1 MSDSWDDYA
10 EEWNDNEDAIL
21 YSRKAFNTLINQI
34 NLEDLN
40 VLDFGCG
47 TGLLTEQISP
57 LAKNIVALDSSKKM
71 ISILNNKNLINVT
84 TIPESLSEGSINKNA
99 SLQNKFNLIVASS
112 VFGFI
117 PEYESTLI
125 LLKSL
130 LTTDGILVQW
140 DWLSPSKESDF
151 GLSEEKVESAYR
163 KTGFKLKSINKPF
176 SLTSSKGTMTVL
188 MAVVSNA

>member
-1 MSDSWDDYA
+1 MSKSWDDYA
-10 EEWNDNEDAIL
+10 EEWNDNEDAIF
-21 YSRKAFNTLINQI
+21 YSRKVFKTLIDQI
-34 NLEDLN
+34 NLDGLN

-57 LAKNIVALDSSKKM
+57 LANKILALDSSKKM
-71 ISILNNKNLINVT
+71 VSILNNKNLPNVT
-84 TIPESLSEGSINKNA
+84 TLSEPLSEDSINKNT

-125 LLKSL
+125 LLKSIL
-130 LTTDGILVQW
+130 APDGILIQW

-151 GLSEEKVESAYR
+151 GLSEEKVKSAY
-163 KTGFKLKSINKPF
+163 KETGFKLTSINKPF
-176 SLTSSKGTMTVL
+176 SLTGSKGTMTVL
-188 MAVVSNA
+188 MAVAKNA

>member
-1 MSDSWDDYA
+1 MNESWNDYA

-21 YSRKAFNTLINQI
+21 YSRKAFNTLIDQI
-34 NLEDLN
+34 NLEGLN
-40 VLDFGCG
+40 ILDFGCG

-57 LAKNIVALDSSKKM
+57 LANKIVALDSSRKM
-71 ISILNNKNLINVT
+71 VSMLNNKNLPNVT
-84 TIPESLSEGSINKNA
+84 TLSEPLSEDSINKNT

-130 LTTDGILVQW
+130 LVPDGIMVQW
-140 DWLSPSKESDF
+140 DWLSPSNESDF
-151 GLSEEKVESAYR
+151 GLSEEKVESAY
-163 KTGFKLKSINKPF
+163 KETGFKLISIKKPF

-188 MAVVSNA
+188 MAVAKNA